1 MGYRQVYFRIK
12 SSYAASGGWADD
24 QAAEQFREETRSLFG
39 TAGWTLHPGGD
50 GVCDTV
56 TMGKQ
61 ELYLHPMNFS
71 GVIQEESIPEL
82 ESLMS
87 GAHSFQC
94 YATDRYE
101 EYLDMSDDEY
111 LELLESKREEI
122 VSSLLDMC
130 RTKRR
135 NLFKTGPVAGS
146 VAYRFSVHRLC
157 DKQNMNSLGNCFV
170 SEVMEQL
177 IAEGRLITA
186 HTRQGE
192 GVRTA
197 TAQELGE
204 QKHKPKEQTE
214 GQMTMTM

>member
-1 MGYRQVYFRIK
+1 
-12 SSYAASGGWADD
+12 
-24 QAAEQFREETRSLFG
+24 
-39 TAGWTLHPGGD
+39 
-50 GVCDTV
+50 
-56 TMGKQ
+56 
-61 ELYLHPMNFS
+61 MNFS
-71 GVIQEESIPEL
+71 GVILEESIPEL
-82 ESLMS
+82 EALMS

-157 DKQNMNSLGNCFV
+157 DKQNANSLGNRFV

-197 TAQELGE
+197 TVQELGE
-204 QKHKPKEQTE
+204 QKHKPTEQTE

>member
-1 MGYRQVYFRIK
+1 MGYRKVYFRIK
-12 SSYAASGGWADD
+12 SGYEASVGWAED
-24 QAAEQFREETRSLFG
+24 QAAEQFKADTRRLFQE
-39 TAGWTLHPGGD
+39 AGWTLHLGGN

-56 TMGKQ
+56 TKGRQ

-82 ESLMS
+82 ETLMS
-87 GAHSFQC
+87 GAHYFQC

-111 LELLESKREEI
+111 LDLLESKREDI

-146 VAYRFSVHRLC
+146 VAYQFSVHRLC
-157 DKQNMNSLGNCFV
+157 DKQNTNSLANRFV

-177 IAEGRLITA
+177 VAEGRLITA

-192 GVRTA
+192 GVRTT
-197 TAQELGE
+197 TAQELGK
-204 QKHKPKEQTE
+204 QAHKPTEQTE
-214 GQMTMTM
+214 GQMSMTM

>member
-12 SSYAASGGWADD
+12 SAYEAYGGWAEDH
-24 QAAEQFREETRSLFG
+24 AAEQFRDETRSLFQKV
-39 TAGWTLHPGGD
+39 GWTLHPGGN

-56 TMGKQ
+56 TKGRQ

-71 GVIQEESIPEL
+71 GVIQEESISEL
-82 ESLMS
+82 ENLLR
-87 GAHSFQC
+87 GAQTFQC

-122 VSSLLDMC
+122 TSRLLDVC
-130 RTKRR
+130 KTKRR
-135 NLFKTGPVAGS
+135 NLFKTGPIAEGVAD
-146 VAYRFSVHRLC
+146 YFSVHRLC
-157 DKQNMNSLGNCFV
+157 DKQNTNSIANRLV

-177 IAEGRLITA
+177 VEEGRLITA
-186 HTRQGE
+186 HTRHGE

-204 QKHKPKEQTE
+204 QLHKPTEQTE
-214 GQMTMTM
+214 GQMSMTM

>member
-24 QAAEQFREETRSLFG
+24 HAAEQFRGETRSLFG
-39 TAGWTLHPGGD
+39 EAGWTLYPGGN

-56 TMGKQ
+56 TKGKQ
-61 ELYLHPMNFS
+61 DLYLHPMNFS

-82 ESLMS
+82 EALMR

-101 EYLDMSDDEY
+101 EYLDMSDSEY
-111 LELLESKREEI
+111 LEYLESRREEI
-122 VSSLLDMC
+122 VSSLLDEC
-130 RTKRR
+130 RTPRC
-135 NLFKTGPVAGS
+135 NLFKAGPIAETI
-146 VAYRFSVHRLC
+146 ATRFSLHRLC
-157 DKQNMNSLGNCFV
+157 DKQNTNSHANRFV

-177 IAEGRLITA
+177 VAEGRLVTA

-197 TAQELGE
+197 TAKELGE
-204 QKHKPKEQTE
+204 QCHKPTEQTE
-214 GQMTMTM
+214 GQMSMTM